1 MPNRKK
7 HNVEKYAR
15 YKAENRK
22 EKNKQKRLRKVAKKQ
37 PNNLQIKKLI
47 IQ

>member
-15 YKAENRK
+15 YKAEDRR
-22 EKNKQKRLRKVAKKQ
+22 EKNRQRKLRKIFKRQ
-37 PNNLQIKKLI
+37 PNNLQVKALIK
-47 IQ
+47 

>member
-15 YKAENRK
+15 YKAQDRK

>member
-15 YKAENRK
+15 YKAEDRK
-22 EKNKQKRLRKVAKKQ
+22 EKNRQRKLRKVFKHQ
-37 PNNLQIKKLI
+37 PNNLQVKALIK
-47 IQ
+47 

>member
-15 YKAENRK
+15 YKAEDRK
-22 EKNKQKRLRKVAKKQ
+22 EKNRQRKLRKVLKHQ
-37 PNNLQIKKLI
+37 PNNLQVKALIK
-47 IQ
+47 